1 MEEESFH
8 RPGGRSNSPAVCPT
22 LFSRPSSTR
31 GMFVTH
37 PIPNSS
43 KTREVE
49 SSCHPSGEADRGV
62 LVRESIPRQ
71 VDEKSGVP
79 EEERGVWG
87 SQGEEKDKF
96 FFSST
101 FLGLSHIKH
110 FFSLSLELMITQV
123 SLNSVLGIM

>member
-8 RPGGRSNSPAVCPT
+8 RPGGRSDSPAVCPT
-22 LFSRPSSTR
+22 LFSRPSSTQ

-43 KTREVE
+43 NTRGVE
-49 SSCHPSGEADRGV
+49 SSCHPSGEAGRGV

-87 SQGEEKDKF
+87 SQGEGKDKF
-96 FFSST
+96 FF
-101 FLGLSHIKH
+101 
-110 FFSLSLELMITQV
+110 FFPLHSLV
-123 SLNSVLGIM
+123 